1 MTKNVLICGVGGQ
14 GTVLAAKVLSQAA
27 LSKGKQVLSA
37 ETIGMAQRGGSVTSH
52 VRIGKNAFSPL
63 IPAGRADIII
73 AFEAAE
79 AVRNISFLKKGG
91 TVVVNDKIVQ
101 PTTASILG
109 KSFDAQEML
118 DYLEAIKAKVICVDA
133 EKISAKLGSSKAVNM
148 ILLGAASRT
157 GLVSKEEILSALKI
171 LVKPEFLSLNQKAVE
186 EGARADNAFIVDKCK
201 KPC

>member
-63 IPAGRADIII
+63 IPKGRADMII

-79 AVRNISFLKKGG
+79 AVRNIAFLKKGG
-91 TVVVNDKIVQ
+91 TVVVNKKIVQ

-109 KSFDAQEML
+109 KSFEAQEML

-133 EKISAKLGSSKAVNM
+133 EKISAGLGSSKAVNM

-171 LVKPEFLSLNQKAVE
+171 LVKPEFLALNQKAVE
-186 EGARADNAFIVDKCK
+186 EGSHAD
-201 KPC
+201 